1 MQATQESSF
10 DPWIRKIPWRRAW
23 QPTPVFFPGESNGQR
38 SLAGYSPWECQE
50 SDRTEWLTLSI
61 HFVVWNNL
69 QSNCDYQE
77 TRYYAKP
84 GGKASLKSL
93 KGPFGIYDFGPE
105 GITGTRLTLS
115 PYKTREVHKR
125 HRITVFKYWMMGNTG
140 LWYTGFLPRGIFWTA
155 E

>member
-1 MQATQESSF
+1 MGS
-10 DPWIRKIPWRRAW
+10 
-23 QPTPVFFPGESNGQR
+23 QR
-38 SLAGYSPWECQE
+38 VRQDWVINTFS
-50 SDRTEWLTLSI
+50 
-61 HFVVWNNL
+61 VNWNNL

-84 GGKASLKSL
+84 GGKASLKSDWEFL
-93 KGPFGIYDFGPE
+93 KGLFGIYDFGPE

-125 HRITVFKYWMMGNTG
+125 YRITVFKYWMMGNTG
-140 LWYTGFLPRGIFWTA
+140 LWYPGFLPRGIFWTA